1 MCAYCRS
8 RFSLEHN
15 KLKCSLLTAAAC
27 LRSEDGVVN
36 VPLLL
41 GMVLGRGIVGA
52 VVISGAVNTLSDFGV
67 ITDLRLMIGL

>member
-1 MCAYCRS
+1 MCLL
-8 RFSLEHN
+8 SLSILAEHN
-15 KLKCSLLTAAAC
+15 NFKWLMTAAAC

-41 GMVLGRGIVGA
+41 GMVLGGGIVA
-52 VVISGAVNTLSDFGV
+52 FVVISGAINTLSDFGV

>member
-1 MCAYCRS
+1 M
-8 RFSLEHN
+8 
-15 KLKCSLLTAAAC
+15 TAAAC

-41 GMVLGRGIVGA
+41 GMFLGGGIVA
-52 VVISGAVNTLSDFGV
+52 FVVISGAINTLSDFGV

>member
-1 MCAYCRS
+1 MCLLSFLILA
-8 RFSLEHN
+8 EHN
-15 KLKCSLLTAAAC
+15 NFKWLMTAAAC

-41 GMVLGRGIVGA
+41 GMFLGGGIVA
-52 VVISGAVNTLSDFGV
+52 FVVISGAINTLSDFGV